1 MLHNGGQWY
10 CEHCRNGASNLY
22 LQNIALTKRVEFL
35 EQKLDEVMMKLE
47 QQDRANAGNEMSNNQ
62 QNPLEITEDQNAP
75 HINNSE
81 TVFDSVGSMDDEHVN
96 LSSTKVDT
104 NTEQDAIIE
113 EDPFHPSFCAEK
125 QVDDF
130 YEPQHQSICLAFA
143 NGDCSNGI
151 KGKNCPNRHP
161 KQCRK
166 FLQGGRTENGCKDWN
181 CRFFHPR
188 ICKSSYL
195 FGTCLKKGCKERH
208 IKNPHPQ
215 ANQSQPANPLTQS
228 TENTKEQDQSLFLWQ
243 REIQKGMEQL
253 MNLNAKILES
263 LTQTMR
269 TPTPIWEQARPA
281 QQCWPTARQF

>member
-35 EQKLDEVMMKLE
+35 EQKLDQVMMKLE
-47 QQDRANAGNEMSNNQ
+47 QQDRMNSGDAMSNDQ
-62 QNPLEITEDQNAP
+62 QKTLEITEEESAA

-81 TVFDSVGSMDDEHVN
+81 TIFGSIGSTDDQQVN

-104 NTEQDAIIE
+104 NTEDDAINE
-113 EDPFHPSFCAEK
+113 EDPFEPSFCADK
-125 QVDDF
+125 PVDNF
-130 YEPQHQSICLAFA
+130 FEPEHQPICSAFA
-143 NGDCSNGI
+143 NGGCSNGI

-208 IKNPHPQ
+208 IKNPEPQ
-215 ANQSQPANPLTQS
+215 PNQPLPANPLTQS
-228 TENTKEQDQSLFLWQ
+228 TKEQDQSLFLWQ
-243 REIQKGMEQL
+243 RELQTGMEQL
-253 MNLNAKILES
+253 MNLNAKILQS
-263 LTQTMR
+263 LTQPMMR
-269 TPTPIWEQARPA
+269 TSTPIWEQARPT
-281 QQCWPTARQF
+281 QQCWSTQRQF